1 MVSQHSQCQK
11 WVPKHRI
18 LDGAQFRRYENDLS
32 CGSGHGGMA
41 GKILCLSPS
50 LNIFT
55 KRKALQQNLKHRRIK
70 RLP

>member
-1 MVSQHSQCQK
+1 MYSLSLDLDL
-11 WVPKHRI
+11 PKEKSHQARVLETWQGI
-18 LDGAQFRRYENDLS
+18 SMLI
-32 CGSGHGGMA
+32 SGHGGMA

-55 KRKALQQNLKHRRIK
+55 KRKALQQNLKHWRIK